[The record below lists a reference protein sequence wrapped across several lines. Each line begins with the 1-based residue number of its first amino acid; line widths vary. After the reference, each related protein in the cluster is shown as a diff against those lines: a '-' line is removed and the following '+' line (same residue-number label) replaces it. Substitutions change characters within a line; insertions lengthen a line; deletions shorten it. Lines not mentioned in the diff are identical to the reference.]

1 MAPLRAHSQ
10 PVGERDRPPSHEMD
24 PLAQALEQVL
34 LQDLAL
40 ELVQLQ
46 AHARARGH
54 ALERLAGAMWLEAGP
69 PAELAEVVPR

>member
-1 MAPLRAHSQ
+1 MGPLAQ
-10 PVGERDRPPSHEMD
+10 AQ
-24 PLAQALEQVL
+24 AQALEQVL

-46 AHARARGH
+46 AHARALAQVLSRAR

>member
-24 PLAQALEQVL
+24 PLAQGRAQALEQVL
-34 LQDLAL
+34 S
-40 ELVQLQ
+40 
-46 AHARARGH
+46 RAR

>member
-24 PLAQALEQVL
+24 PLAQGRAQALEQVL
-34 LQDLAL
+34 EQVLS
-40 ELVQLQ
+40 
-46 AHARARGH
+46 R

>member
-1 MAPLRAHSQ
+1 
-10 PVGERDRPPSHEMD
+10 MD
-24 PLAQALEQVL
+24 PLAQGRAQAQALEQVL

-46 AHARARGH
+46 AHARARVH